1 MPLLAPVAIACLFQC
16 TAWFTGRASDHAAGK
31 TWPASTSSASRA
43 AKRCIGNPCN
53 TATTTGVKTQ
63 RGETTG
69 RSKSHHHVVETAL
82 DPRDEQPARRLD
94 AVTPDPGT
102 HESGAQNVSPASIIQ
117 DDSGAK
123 ARASRKRGD
132 SVAREFV
139 WRTQLCPWARLSPR
153 RTLSPPP
160 ATPRTSPPSP
170 LRTRALAAP
179 PSPRHA
185 PRRPGGRAARHHSTP
200 RACRPKPAQPV
211 RRPRTGVST
220 QIAAGTALSQGGA
233 GQGGWAHVLPERA
246 VSISTACSRSRG
258 FSRMRPSSD
267 TTCMPFAEPTRSGL
281 TGEFSTTR
289 SRAVSPCR
297 RR

>member
-53 TATTTGVKTQ
+53 AATTGVKTQ

-82 DPRDEQPARRLD
+82 DPRDELPARRLD
-94 AVTPDPGT
+94 AVTPDRCKT
-102 HESGAQNVSPASIIQ
+102 TQ
-117 DDSGAK
+117 GAK
-123 ARASRKRGD
+123 PRASRKRGD

-139 WRTQLCPWARLSPR
+139 WRTQLCPWARLSQR

-170 LRTRALAAP
+170 LRTRALAAS

-200 RACRPKPAQPV
+200 CACRPKPAQPV